1 MRLIQHLRN
10 GVVLDFIRSLS
21 QGLLRVLGDFRWS
34 LTLSYVDIILIDP
47 DEDLTNTTVTD
58 ILE

>member
-1 MRLIQHLRN
+1 MRLIQHLRD

-21 QGLLRVLGDFRWS
+21 QGLLRVLGDFCRS

-47 DEDLTNTTVTD
+47 DEDLTNTAVTD